1 MINGEE
7 VVGEIDNNIG
17 LVTEFDV
24 DNYRNA
30 YLLRYPL
37 TCENHF
43 RLIDYDFRIGPH
55 ALRFQEKPQS
65 FILPAGRAN
74 TDKLAR

>member
-1 MINGEE
+1 VAALKVQPCHQLIRVTEMINGEE

-55 ALRFQEKPQS
+55 ALRF
-65 FILPAGRAN
+65 
-74 TDKLAR
+74 